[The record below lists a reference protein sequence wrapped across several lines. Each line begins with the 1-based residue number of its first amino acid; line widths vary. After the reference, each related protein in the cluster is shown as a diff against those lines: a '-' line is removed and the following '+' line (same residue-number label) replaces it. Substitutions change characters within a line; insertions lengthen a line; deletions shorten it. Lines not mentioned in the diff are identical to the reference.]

1 MSRGRPRKFDPS
13 VPPHIDPRCLPK
25 GAYWDRSS
33 RSWYTILPHPKPHRH
48 PIGNAT
54 ASLADLH
61 RAIEEVGGVQ
71 RDTIAWLLARYHDG
85 TDFRALA
92 PSTRNSYEKNRKA
105 VETRKTRFGLLGT
118 LRLAAITRPAVQNLI
133 EGIAAEGHPSK
144 ANHLLRYLRLVFR
157 WGLNHGDAPAAWKLA
172 NPADG
177 IKAARERKAFKMPT
191 PAALE
196 AVIAYARA
204 GATSRA
210 HTKGSVA
217 PYLWCVME
225 IAYRCRLRGI
235 EVVTLTEANHT
246 EAGIVTNRRKGSRDN
261 VVAWSPSLREAWD
274 TLVALRDVAMKRH
287 RVPVPIRAAQR
298 VLVVSQTGTPLTKGG
313 LDTAWQRLI
322 NGALRDK
329 VITEDQRFSLHGLKH
344 RGITD
349 TKGNK
354 ADKQTAAGHT
364 TPQMTDRYDHE
375 LPVVESAR
383 SPCNQ
388 DFHAN
393 P

>member
-1 MSRGRPRKFDPS
+1 VSRGRPRKLDPT
-13 VPPHIDPRCLPK
+13 VPPHIDPRRLPK
-25 GAYWDRSS
+25 GAYWDRTS
-33 RSWYTILPHPKPHRH
+33 RTWYTIIPTPKPHRH
-48 PIGNAT
+48 LIGDAR

-61 RAIEEVGGVQ
+61 RAIEEIDGVQ
-71 RDTIAWLLARYHDG
+71 RGTLSWLVAKYHG
-85 TDFRALA
+85 STDFKALA
-92 PSTRNSYEKNRKA
+92 QSTQDSYAKDRKVA
-105 VETRKTRFGLLGT
+105 EARKTRFGPLGDI
-118 LRLAAITRPAVQNLI
+118 RLSAITRPAIQNLI
-133 EGIAAEGHPSK
+133 EGITEEGHPSK

-157 WGLNHGDAPAAWKLA
+157 WGLNHGEAPASWKLA

-177 IKAARERKAFKMPT
+177 VKAAKEAKAFKMPT

-204 GATSRA
+204 GAARKA
-210 HTKGSVA
+210 HTEGSLS
-217 PYLWCVME
+217 PYLWATME

-235 EVVTLTEANHT
+235 EVVTLTDANHT

-274 TLVALRDVAMKRH
+274 TLVELRKKAIDRH
-287 RVPVPIRAAQR
+287 DTPVPIRAEQR
-298 VLVVSQTGTPLTKGG
+298 VLVVSQTGTPLSKSG

-322 NGALRDK
+322 TKAIEAK
-329 VITEDQRFSLHGLKH
+329 VITEEQRFSLHGLKH

-354 ADKQTAAGHT
+354 ADKQTAAGHK

-375 LPVVESAR
+375 LPVSKPAGE
-383 SPCNQ
+383 
-388 DFHAN
+388 
-393 P
+393 